1 MTLQMSSMPPV
12 AFTGLVPFP
21 APGGGQFRD
30 LEVPAVFFPDRYYAL
45 RRAIPVTATGWS
57 LMAFGVDMQTNLI
70 ALETST
76 GAIWSFQAG
85 HVDRI
90 SFVNSTLAKFNECAE
105 AAAAIYLALAPK
117 TPVDIGDFDEAGNA
131 VRVAITAIDAPAVE
145 SDTFWDTFYWDV
157 LAGDFS
163 DVAF

>member
-1 MTLQMSSMPPV
+1 MSSR

-21 APGGGQFRD
+21 SPGGGQFRD
-30 LEVPAVFFPDRYYAL
+30 LEIPAVLFPDRYVAL
-45 RRAIPVTATGWS
+45 SRSIPVTAPGWS
-57 LMAFGVDMQTNLI
+57 LMAFGVVMHSDLI

-76 GAIWSFQAG
+76 GVVWTFQAG

-90 SFVNSTLAKFNECAE
+90 FFVNSTLAQFNGCAE
-105 AAAAIYLALAPK
+105 AAAATYLALEPK
-117 TPVDIGDFDEAGNA
+117 TPLDTSDFDEVGD
-131 VRVAITAIDAPAVE
+131 AIRAAIAAIDAPAIE

-163 DVAF
+163 DIAF